1 MTETTQRSGQV
12 ANQRYERLG
21 VLGRGGQG
29 IVYRAHDRWMQ
40 RPVAIKVLS
49 SKAARDPHTAERL
62 IREQQA
68 LSALRGTAAVEVLDI
83 YRGEQGELCL
93 VMELLTGMDLDEHL
107 YRLEEQRERLAL
119 PKLAEIF
126 APIVDTLEVAHAAG
140 ILHRDLK
147 PANVFLLESGGTRLL
162 DFGMARL
169 RKAAPLTAA
178 GTVMGSPSFMAPEAW
193 RGQPGLVDQRADVY
207 SLGVILFRVL
217 TGELPFAGESL
228 RDKFVGSTTGER
240 PKLSTR
246 RPDLPRAADEWVE
259 TALAIERD
267 ERFQNVRALWNAFL
281 SALDIKPSFR
291 ESFWA
296 AAKGTV
302 KKLAGMGAPAAPAP
316 LERPS
321 ERQSEPSFGREAL
334 ARSVMNLEESTLEIT
349 PQSLAA
355 PTQRSPT
362 SVESAASGV
371 EKTLELSDADLVP
384 TSTPDR

>member
-1 MTETTQRSGQV
+1 VTETTQRSGQV
-12 ANQRYERLG
+12 ASQRYERLG

-29 IVYRAHDRWMQ
+29 VVYRAHDRWMQ

-49 SKAARDPHTAERL
+49 SKAARDPQTAERL

-68 LSALRGTAAVEVLDI
+68 LSALRGTSAVEVLDI

-93 VMELLTGMDLDEHL
+93 VMELLTGTDLDEHL
-107 YRLEEQRERLAL
+107 YRLEERHERLEL
-119 PKLAEIF
+119 PKVAEIF

-147 PANVFLLESGGTRLL
+147 PANVFLLEGGGTRLL

-217 TGELPFAGESL
+217 AGELPFAGESL
-228 RDKFVGSTTGER
+228 RDKFMGSTTGER
-240 PKLSTR
+240 PKLSAR
-246 RPDLPRAADEWVE
+246 RPDLPRAADEWVV
-259 TALAIERD
+259 TALAIERE
-267 ERFQNVRALWNAFL
+267 ERFQNVRAMWTAFL
-281 SALDIKPSFR
+281 SALELRSSFR

-302 KKLAGMGAPAAPAP
+302 KKLAGIGSTPAAAAP
-316 LERPS
+316 LD
-321 ERQSEPSFGREAL
+321 RQSEPSFGREAL
-334 ARSVMNLEESTLEIT
+334 ARSVMNIEESTLELT
-349 PQSLAA
+349 QPNLVP
-355 PTQRSPT
+355 PTQRSPG
-362 SVESAASGV
+362 SDPPIV
-371 EKTLELSDADLVP
+371 EKTLELSDADLVSSE
-384 TSTPDR
+384 STRKP